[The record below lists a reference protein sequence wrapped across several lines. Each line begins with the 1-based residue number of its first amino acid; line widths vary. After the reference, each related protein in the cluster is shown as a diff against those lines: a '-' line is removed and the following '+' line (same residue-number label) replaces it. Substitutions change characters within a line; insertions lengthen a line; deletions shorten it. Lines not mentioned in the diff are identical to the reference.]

1 MNSTKLTPGA
11 IAPWGLLLAAVAL
24 LGGTMAF
31 GGLFDRATAQAP
43 VNDAASAKV
52 AKVFSKEQKAG
63 IEAIVR
69 EYLLSNPELFW
80 EIQAVLEKRAEE
92 MQAERMKTAIKSNA
106 EDLYHRTDAPMAGD
120 PKGDVTVVEFF
131 DYNCGF
137 CKRGFS
143 QLSKLI
149 DDDKRVRVIFKEL
162 PILSK
167 GSEEASRIALAAK
180 QQGKYWEVHRALLN
194 HRGSID
200 GTSALRI
207 AGKLGLDVEKLKKDK
222 DSKEVTAEIEK
233 VRDIAQKMGI
243 NGTPHFLVG
252 DRTIPGAPE
261 NLYEQLAGHVKEL
274 RANGC
279 EVC

>member
-1 MNSTKLTPGA
+1 MNPTKLTPGSFA
-11 IAPWGLLLAAVAL
+11 TRGLLVAAVAF
-24 LGGTMAF
+24 LGGAAAF

-43 VNDAASAKV
+43 VEKAASAK
-52 AKVFSKEQKAG
+52 AIEAFSKQQKAG

-69 EYLLSNPELFW
+69 EYLLANPEILF
-80 EIQAVLEKRAEE
+80 EVQNLLEKRAEE

-106 EDLYHRTDAPMAGD
+106 EELYRRTDAPMAGD
-120 PKGDVTVVEFF
+120 PDGDVTVVEFF

-137 CKRGFS
+137 CKRGLS

-149 DDDKRVRVIFKEL
+149 DNDKKVRVVLKEL
-162 PILSK
+162 PILSQ

-180 QQGKYWEVHRALLN
+180 KQGKYWEVHSALLN
-194 HRGSID
+194 HRGALD
-200 GTSALRI
+200 GNSAMRV
-207 AGKLGLDVEKLKKDK
+207 AGKLGLDVEKLNKDK

-233 VRDIAQKMGI
+233 VREIAQKMGI

-261 NLYEQLAGHVKEL
+261 NLYEQLAGHVKDL
-274 RANGC
+274 RENGC